1 MEEEFSSQS
10 VIASSTE
17 LFHFYRSALAQCTKL
32 STGPRLVELAQT
44 FAKHLEQYGQHV
56 LCYYLTEKA
65 GSQGPSLE
73 DVILVL
79 NTTDYCFVTCNQ
91 LEEKIKGRVDE
102 GLASKIDLQNS
113 ADAFM
118 GIANAAVRM
127 LVRMVDTNC
136 EPAWREMKNANWSKL
151 ENVVDQ
157 SSYLPELLRR
167 MKETSSQIL
176 NYLHK
181 QQYARALC
189 DNIADSIINSY
200 IINIILCKPICEAG
214 AEQMLL
220 DTYVLKD
227 ELQKLPLLNARPGT
241 EIPAAFVKRLN
252 QRMGKLDPLLKTL
265 QVRPSPPEVLVQ
277 AYFIHI
283 ADRSEV
289 NFKKIL
295 DLKGVRKGD
304 QGQLIDIFFAHRAS
318 PAQSQLADSSPLL
331 SSLNLQG
338 PAMGLANIASVSGSA
353 SPALGASGSRF
364 DPATFGNAIITAARD
379 GVERFGTP
387 KLAEGGSGGIGGT
400 TTLSGAAE
408 PESNQGT
415 QLKAI
420 AAGNDGID
428 TSRVTGTNLN
438 ENLKNIGKFFK
449 RDMGQFSSFG
459 WKNDGSK
466 S

>member
-1 MEEEFSSQS
+1 MEEEFSSQA

-32 STGPRLVELAQT
+32 STGPRLLELART
-44 FAKHLEQYGQHV
+44 FAKYLEQYGQQV
-56 LCYYLTEKA
+56 LCFYLTEKA

-79 NTTDYCFVTCNQ
+79 NTTDYCYITCNQ
-91 LEEKIKGRVDE
+91 LEEKIKGRIDE
-102 GLASKIDLQNS
+102 GLAAKIDLQNS

-127 LVRMVDTNC
+127 LVRMVDTSC

-167 MKETSSQIL
+167 MKETTSRIL
-176 NYLHK
+176 NYVHK

-189 DNIADSIINSY
+189 DNIVDSIINSY
-200 IINIILCKPICEAG
+200 VINIVSCKPICEAG

-227 ELQKLPLLNARPGT
+227 GLQKLPVLNAKPGS
-241 EIPAAFVKRLN
+241 EIPAAFMKRVS
-252 QRMGKLDPLLKTL
+252 QKIGKLDPLLKTL

-304 QGQLIDIFFAHRAS
+304 QSQLVDIFLAHRAS
-318 PAQSQLADSSPLL
+318 PAQSHLADSSPLL
-331 SSLNLQG
+331 TSLTSQG
-338 PAMGLANIASVSGSA
+338 TATGLANITSLSGSA

-387 KLAEGGSGGIGGT
+387 KLADGGSGGIGGVH
-400 TTLSGAAE
+400 TLGGAAE
-408 PESNQGT
+408 QESNQGA
-415 QLKAI
+415 QLKVVAPS
-420 AAGNDGID
+420 NDGTD
-428 TSRVTGTNLN
+428 TSRATGTNLN

-449 RDMGQFSSFG
+449 RDMGQFSTFG
-459 WKNDGSK
+459 WKNDGNK
-466 S
+466 T